1 MSPTFDP
8 AFDQLSTPLLAV
20 SPVGT
25 VEAGNLAS
33 GQWFGVSLRRLAG
46 LPLAALEVEGEALAG
61 ALSPDAG
68 AAAVPG
74 SAASVAAPEVFGVL
88 RLPRL
93 ALACPGG
100 PVRFAEAWLTPRAD
114 GGWLLELHPVDEF
127 PGGDPLAALPLALSA
142 ALKGLAHELRNPLA
156 GLKGAA
162 QLLARRIPGD
172 DASARELVALVDSE
186 VGRLAQLVDRLLD
199 PAPPNPHVPLNL
211 HAVLE
216 RVLRL
221 AEADAGWAVKLVRD
235 YDPSLPELEGDADRL
250 VQAAWNLVRNAI
262 EAGAGEVVLRTRA
275 EHGVRIGSELHA
287 LALRL
292 DIVDDGRGV
301 PDELAGQVFVPLV
314 SGRADGS
321 GLGLAMAQQ
330 VAREHRGSIAFRSR
344 PGHTVFTLLLPYAA
358 GGVADATP
366 GVDTDTGT
374 DTDSSANAAAQD
386 AGDGTAAS
394 DPGGRARQHDDGEP
408 GHGRR

>member
-1 MSPTFDP
+1 MTPRLDP
-8 AFDQLSTPLLAV
+8 AFDQLSTPMFAV
-20 SPVGT
+20 SRAGV
-25 VEAGNLAS
+25 VEAGNVAS
-33 GQWFGVSLRRLAG
+33 GQWLGVSLRRLPG
-46 LPLAALEVEGEALAG
+46 LPVAALEVEGEALA
-61 ALSPDAG
+61 
-68 AAAVPG
+68 AAV
-74 SAASVAAPEVFGVL
+74 AVAPSGVI

-93 ALACPGG
+93 ALSYPGAA
-100 PVRFAEAWLTPRAD
+100 PRFAEAWLTPRD
-114 GGWLLELHPVDEF
+114 GGGWLLELHPVDEF

-162 QLLARRIPGD
+162 QLLGRRIPGD
-172 DASARELVALVDSE
+172 DASARELLELIDSE
-186 VGRLAQLVDRLLD
+186 VGRLAQLVERLLD
-199 PAPPNPHVPLNL
+199 PAPPTPHAPLNV

-235 YDPSLPELEGDADRL
+235 YDPSLPELDGDPDRL
-250 VQAAWNLVRNAI
+250 VQAVWNLVRNAL
-262 EAGAGEVVLRTRA
+262 EAGSGEVVLRTRA
-275 EHGVRIGSELHA
+275 ERGVRIGSELHA

-358 GGVADATP
+358 VAAGDAPADA
-366 GVDTDTGT
+366 
-374 DTDSSANAAAQD
+374 D
-386 AGDGTAAS
+386 AGTRSIGVEA
-394 DPGGRARQHDDGEP
+394 GHAR
-408 GHGRR
+408 R

>member
-1 MSPTFDP
+1 MRPALDP
-8 AFDQLSTPLLAV
+8 AVEQLSTPLLAV
-20 SPVGT
+20 SAAGV
-25 VEAGNLAS
+25 VEAANTAG

-46 LPLAALEVEGEALAG
+46 LPLAALEVQGDALVRALA
-61 ALSPDAG
+61 AG
-68 AAAVPG
+68 GDPAAMGRPIAPM
-74 SAASVAAPEVFGVL
+74 AATGVI

-93 ALACPGG
+93 ALAYPGAA
-100 PVRFAEAWLTPRAD
+100 PRFAEAWLTPRD
-114 GGWLLELHPVDEF
+114 GGGWLLELHPVDEF
-127 PGGDPLAALPLALSA
+127 PGGDPVAALPLALAA

-172 DASARELVALVDSE
+172 DAASRELVELVDSE

-199 PAPPNPHVPLNL
+199 PAPPNPHAPLNV

-221 AEADAGWAVKLVRD
+221 AEADAGWGVKLVRD
-235 YDPSLPELEGDADRL
+235 YDPSLPELHGDLDRL
-250 VQAAWNLVRNAI
+250 VQATWNLVRNAI

-275 EHGVRIGSELHA
+275 EHGARIGSELHA

-301 PDELAGQVFVPLV
+301 PDELAEQVFVPLV
-314 SGRADGS
+314 SGRAEGS
-321 GLGLAMAQQ
+321 GLGLALAQQ
-330 VAREHRGSIAFRSR
+330 VAREHRGSLAFRSR

-358 GGVADATP
+358 AVAAEGDVETDAE
-366 GVDTDTGT
+366 
-374 DTDSSANAAAQD
+374 
-386 AGDGTAAS
+386 TAANDMKESS
-394 DPGGRARQHDDGEP
+394 DGPG
-408 GHGRR
+408 